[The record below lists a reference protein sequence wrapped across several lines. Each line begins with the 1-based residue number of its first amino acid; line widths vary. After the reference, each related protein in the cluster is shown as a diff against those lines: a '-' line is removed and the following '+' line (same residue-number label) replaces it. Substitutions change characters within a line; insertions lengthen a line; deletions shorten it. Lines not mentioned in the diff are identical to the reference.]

1 MANVNLTIDDITR
14 ESLRVLHQKL
24 NFCGNIVRDYD
35 DSFANSGAKIGN
47 TLRVRLPYQ
56 YTSGTGATMATTTAA
71 DSIGVSTTLT
81 VNTQRNVPMR
91 FTSNELTMSIDEF
104 SSRHIEPAMMV
115 WRQRSIL
122 FLVRFLLEPRSYSL
136 T

>member
-35 DSFANSGAKIGN
+35 DSFAQSGAKIGN

-56 YTSGTGATMATTTAA
+56 YTSGTGATMAPRPAL
-71 DSIGVSTTLT
+71 TL
-81 VNTQRNVPMR
+81 
-91 FTSNELTMSIDEF
+91 S
-104 SSRHIEPAMMV
+104 A
-115 WRQRSIL
+115 
-122 FLVRFLLEPRSYSL
+122 
-136 T
+136 